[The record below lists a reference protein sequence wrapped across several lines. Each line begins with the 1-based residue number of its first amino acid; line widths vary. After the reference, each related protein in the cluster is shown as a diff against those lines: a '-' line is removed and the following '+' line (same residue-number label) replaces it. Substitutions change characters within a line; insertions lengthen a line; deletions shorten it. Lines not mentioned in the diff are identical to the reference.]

1 MLRVPE
7 LPRMKRRPRPL
18 RDLDQTARVARRKL
32 EVDLFRER
40 LVRHNIR
47 FAPDELQR
55 IDDERRVAAYGAVP
69 SRSAMIRQLINDGL
83 LLRKSMRPKSPP
95 RRPKGQPYIGLDD

>member
-1 MLRVPE
+1 VILT
-7 LPRMKRRPRPL
+7 RRRAWL
-18 RDLDQTARVARRKL
+18 AASW
-32 EVDLFRER
+32 R
-40 LVRHNIR
+40 LIFSGSVWVRHNIR

-83 LLRKSMRPKSPP
+83 LLRKSMRPKDQP
-95 RRPKGQPYIGLDD
+95 RRPKGVPFPGLD

>member
-1 MLRVPE
+1 MSEVLE

-18 RDLDQTARVARRKL
+18 KALDQRARLGRLRL
-32 EVDLFRER
+32 EKQIYRER

-47 FAPDELQR
+47 FAPDEIQA
-55 IDDERRVAAYGAVP
+55 IDDERRVAACGAVP

-83 LLRKSMRPKSPP
+83 LWRRSMRPKKPARP
-95 RRPKGQPYIGLDD
+95 RGVPFKFSFED

>member
-18 RDLDQTARVARRKL
+18 RDLDQVARVARRKL
-32 EVDLFRER
+32 EVDLFRPR

-47 FAPDELQR
+47 FAPDELQA

-83 LLRKSMRPKSPP
+83 LLRKSMRPKDPP
-95 RRPKGQPYIGLDD
+95 RRPKGVPFVGLD

>member
-1 MLRVPE
+1 MDRVPE
-7 LPRMKRRPRPL
+7 LPHVRRRPKPL
-18 RDLDQTARVARRKL
+18 NQLDQTARRARLAL
-32 EVDLFRER
+32 ERDLFRER

-47 FAPDELQR
+47 FTPGELQA

-83 LLRKSMRPKSPP
+83 LLRKSMRPRDPP
-95 RRPKGQPYIGLDD
+95 PRPKGVPFIGLDD

>member
-1 MLRVPE
+1 
-7 LPRMKRRPRPL
+7 
-18 RDLDQTARVARRKL
+18 L
-32 EVDLFRER
+32 EVDLFRPR

-47 FAPDELQR
+47 FEPGELQR

-83 LLRKSMRPKSPP
+83 LLRKSMRPKEPP
-95 RRPKGQPYIGLDD
+95 RRKGVPFVGLD